1 MASSTDLTQQM
12 ASAVASLSAVSNDV
26 TDFQTADDATLVS
39 LSKLAAREKQLAEA
53 HLALIAGEIA
63 ARSTR
68 EMGHSGLAQRSGFR
82 NAEELVKVTTGAS
95 GREAVTAVRVGTL
108 VREAAVDGSTD
119 PDTGLM
125 FEAAEPWLAPVAA
138 AVAAGAV
145 SVGAADAIRA
155 GLGQPSDNVSSDA
168 LASAA
173 AELCALA
180 TTVDVD
186 RLRARARELR
196 DDLDAAGVADRE
208 RERFDKRSLRHF
220 ELSNGMGRFVWDLDP
235 ENYAVAKELY
245 NRATSPK
252 RGVRF
257 VDGPNKDTAE
267 RILNDPRTIG
277 QLASDT
283 FLGLLQ
289 AGSDADSSHLLGTGG
304 ASIRVLVS
312 KATLSGTGTGSGT
325 GSGTGGNSDADSTGH
340 SDGDRRD
347 EGATYSG
354 TYSGTGIGRIEGI
367 TTPISAATVQRLSC
381 DGTTTEITLD
391 AFGRP
396 LDVGREQR
404 TFTPK
409 QRIALAVRD
418 GACMFGD
425 CDKEP
430 AMTEAH
436 HIIPWAEGGRT
447 DLANGI
453 LLCRFHHL
461 LIHNN
466 GWEIYLVGTDY
477 YLLPPPD
484 IDPTRTPRPM
494 PSKSAAMHDLKR
506 ELTAAGA

>member
-1 MASSTDLTQQM
+1 MTYSTDLTQQM

-68 EMGHSGLAQRSGFR
+68 EMGHSGLAQREGFR
-82 NAEELVKVTTGAS
+82 SAEELLKGTTGAS
-95 GREAVTAVRVGTL
+95 GREATTAVRVGTL

-119 PDTGLM
+119 PDTGM
-125 FEAAEPWLAPVAA
+125 VFEAAEPWLAPVAA
-138 AVAAGAV
+138 AVAAGAL
-145 SVGAADAIRA
+145 SVGAADAIRG
-155 GLGQPSDNVSSDA
+155 GLGQPSDNVPVSA
-168 LASAA
+168 LESAA
-173 AELCALA
+173 ASLCALA
-180 TTVDVD
+180 TTLDVD

-208 RERFDKRSLRHF
+208 RERFEKRSLKHF
-220 ELSNGMGRFVWDLDP
+220 ALSNGMGRFVWDLDP
-235 ENYAVAKELY
+235 ENYAIAKELY

-267 RILNDPRTIG
+267 RILNDPRSIG

-304 ASIRVLVS
+304 ASIRVLAS
-312 KATLSGTGTGSGT
+312 KATL
-325 GSGTGGNSDADSTGH
+325 
-340 SDGDRRD
+340 DGD
-347 EGATYSG
+347 GS
-354 TYSGTGIGRIEGI
+354 GIGRIEGLTI
-367 TTPISAATVQRLSC
+367 PVSVATVQRLSC

-391 AFGRP
+391 SFGRP

-409 QRIALAVRD
+409 QRVALAVRD

-436 HIIPWAEGGRT
+436 HIIPWADGGRT

-484 IDPTRTPRPM
+484 IDPARTPRLM

-506 ELTAAGA
+506 ELAAATT

>member
-1 MASSTDLTQQM
+1 MTSSTDLTQQM

-26 TDFQTADDATLVS
+26 ADFQTADDATLVS
-39 LSKLAAREKQLAEA
+39 LLKLAAREKQLAEA

-68 EMGHSGLAQRSGFR
+68 EMGHAGLAQREGFR
-82 NAEELVKVTTGAS
+82 SAEELLKGTTGAS

-119 PDTGLM
+119 PDTGIM

-155 GLGQPSDNVSSDA
+155 GLGVPSDNVPVSA
-168 LASAA
+168 LESAA
-173 AELCALA
+173 ASLCALA
-180 TTVDVD
+180 TTLDVD
-186 RLRARARELR
+186 RLRTRARELR

-235 ENYAVAKELY
+235 ENYAIAKELY

-267 RILNDPRTIG
+267 RILNDPRSIG

-312 KATLSGTGTGSGT
+312 KATLGGTGTG
-325 GSGTGGNSDADSTGH
+325 GGKT
-340 SDGDRRD
+340 DGASHGPK
-347 EGATYSG
+347 GA
-354 TYSGTGIGRIEGI
+354 TYSGTGIGRIEGL

-391 AFGRP
+391 SFGRP

-409 QRIALAVRD
+409 QRVALAVRD

-430 AMTEAH
+430 SMTEAH

-466 GWEIYLVGTDY
+466 GWEIYRVGTDY
-477 YLLPPPD
+477 HLLPPPD
-484 IDPTRTPRPM
+484 IDPTRTPRLM

-506 ELTAAGA
+506 ELAAATT

>member
-1 MASSTDLTQQM
+1 MTSSTDLTQQM

-26 TDFQTADDATLVS
+26 ADFQTTDDATLVS

-82 NAEELVKVTTGAS
+82 SAEELVKVTTGAS

-108 VREAAVDGSTD
+108 VREAAVDGVTD
-119 PDTGLM
+119 PDTGLV

-168 LASAA
+168 LAVAA

-180 TTVDVD
+180 TTLDVD

-208 RERFDKRSLRHF
+208 RERFDKRSLKHF

-235 ENYAVAKELY
+235 ENYAIAKELY

-267 RILNDPRTIG
+267 RILNDPRSIG

-312 KATLSGTGTGSGT
+312 KATL
-325 GSGTGGNSDADSTGH
+325 
-340 SDGDRRD
+340 DGD
-347 EGATYSG
+347 GS
-354 TYSGTGIGRIEGI
+354 GIGRIEGL
-367 TTPISAATVQRLSC
+367 TVPVSAATVQRLSC

-436 HIIPWAEGGRT
+436 PIIPWAEGGRT

-466 GWEIYLVGTDY
+466 GWEIYRVGTDY

-494 PSKSAAMHDLKR
+494 PSKSAAIHELKR
-506 ELTAAGA
+506 ELAAATT

>member
-1 MASSTDLTQQM
+1 MTSTTASDLTRQ
-12 ASAVASLSAVSNDV
+12 LSAVVEAACAVSSDV
-26 TDFQTADDATLVS
+26 ADFQAADDATLVS

-68 EMGHSGLAQRSGFR
+68 EMGHAGLAQRSGFR

-138 AVAAGAV
+138 AVAARAL

-155 GLGQPSDNVSSDA
+155 GLGVPSDNVSSDA
-168 LASAA
+168 LAAAA

-180 TTVDVD
+180 TTLDVD

-235 ENYAVAKELY
+235 ENYAIAKELY

-267 RILNDPRTIG
+267 RILNDPRSIG

-312 KATLSGTGTGSGT
+312 KATLSGTGTGSGDT
-325 GSGTGGNSDADSTGH
+325 GNGKN
-340 SDGDRRD
+340 
-347 EGATYSG
+347 
-354 TYSGTGIGRIEGI
+354 SGTGIGRIEGI

-381 DGTTTEITLD
+381 DGSTTEITLD
-391 AFGRP
+391 SFGRP

-409 QRIALAVRD
+409 QRVALAVRD

-484 IDPTRTPRPM
+484 IDPERTPRPM

-506 ELTAAGA
+506 ELAAAGARW

>member
-1 MASSTDLTQQM
+1 MTSLTQQM
-12 ASAVASLSAVSNDV
+12 TSAVTQLRAVSVDV

-125 FEAAEPWLAPVAA
+125 FEAAEPWLAPIAA

-155 GLGQPSDNVSSDA
+155 GLGQPSDNVSADA

-180 TTVDVD
+180 TTLDVD

-235 ENYAVAKELY
+235 ENYAIAKELY

-312 KATLSGTGTGSGT
+312 KATLCSTGA
-325 GSGTGGNSDADSTGH
+325 GSGTGGNSDADSIGH

-347 EGATYSG
+347 KGATSR
-354 TYSGTGIGRIEGI
+354 GTGIGRIEGI

-430 AMTEAH
+430 SMTEAH

-484 IDPTRTPRPM
+484 IDPARTPRPM
-494 PSKSAAMHDLKR
+494 PSKSAAIHDLKR
-506 ELTAAGA
+506 ELAAATA